1 MEYTLNRQAVTVN
14 EVVFDSVQEQPV
26 DLDVTL
32 PDYCPDIQKILK
44 CQIYPCVTAKSILSD
59 SLEVSGSVTLRLLY
73 LDAGG
78 SQIRCYENSS
88 PFSMTVSLRRSVG
101 NALAYTTTQVEYVN
115 CRAASPR
122 RLDIHGA
129 FSLRAKVVE
138 QAETRVLC
146 GIEGDDVQQRRQKIA
161 VSRVAGASQQQ
172 FSLEEVLEL
181 GGGKPPAETVL
192 RTDAVVDVDDV
203 KTLDNKVIVKGNVR
217 VKVLY
222 LSGLGDGAP
231 ETMEYAIPYS
241 QMLDCAGVGDSCDCD
256 VQVDVMHTRV
266 GLKSDSSGENML
278 MDVEVRLIAYINAYE
293 DTELEI
299 VTDVYSTKYEVSV
312 EQEQKSFMKLL
323 CSVEDSCPQK
333 NTFPFEES
341 GISKVIDVWNESSQV
356 TAQLEEGNLLYKGRF
371 NLCLL
376 ALNGDG
382 KPFYFERMLEF
393 RYGRES
399 DQGTEDLRCDCSV
412 SVGNI
417 SYRLTGTAGIEV
429 KTDLRLEATLYR
441 QSLYRVISEAAP
453 NEEQPKSRDEQ
464 AALILYYA
472 GAGEDLWGIAREY
485 CTSVEAIQKENGLE
499 SEQQQVAEAGMLLI
513 PV

>member
-231 ETMEYAIPYS
+231 ETMEYAIPTAR
-241 QMLDCAGVGDSCDCD
+241 C
-256 VQVDVMHTRV
+256 
-266 GLKSDSSGENML
+266 
-278 MDVEVRLIAYINAYE
+278 
-293 DTELEI
+293 
-299 VTDVYSTKYEVSV
+299 ST
-312 EQEQKSFMKLL
+312 
-323 CSVEDSCPQK
+323 
-333 NTFPFEES
+333 
-341 GISKVIDVWNESSQV
+341 
-356 TAQLEEGNLLYKGRF
+356 
-371 NLCLL
+371 
-376 ALNGDG
+376 
-382 KPFYFERMLEF
+382 
-393 RYGRES
+393 
-399 DQGTEDLRCDCSV
+399 
-412 SVGNI
+412 
-417 SYRLTGTAGIEV
+417 
-429 KTDLRLEATLYR
+429 
-441 QSLYRVISEAAP
+441 AP
-453 NEEQPKSRDEQ
+453 
-464 AALILYYA
+464 
-472 GAGEDLWGIAREY
+472 G
-485 CTSVEAIQKENGLE
+485 
-499 SEQQQVAEAGMLLI
+499 
-513 PV
+513 